1 MVTSQAGIEP
11 TAGRPRDPEVDRRIL
26 EAATTLFG
34 RAGWAG
40 FNFEGVAREA
50 GVGKPSIYLRWK
62 TKEQLLNSAL
72 ESGIANVDD
81 VDTGSIGTDLIEL
94 ARQLL
99 TLYLGPGRWAVE
111 RMKLEA
117 RQIPG
122 VAERSE
128 SLQESQVRAA
138 RAMVHRAVDRGELPA
153 STSVTL
159 LLDTFFGAVTMHAQ
173 STPHR
178 LRRKVSAEV
187 DDYAVRLVE
196 FLLHAVTAKTT

>member
-1 MVTSQAGIEP
+1 VTEQEGIEA
-11 TAGRPRDPEVDRRIL
+11 TAGRPRDPEIDRRIL
-26 EAATTLFG
+26 EAATALF
-34 RAGWAG
+34 AEVGWAG
-40 FNFEGVAREA
+40 FNFESVARES

-62 TKEQLLNSAL
+62 SKEALLNGAL
-72 ESGIANVDD
+72 QAGIANVDD
-81 VDTGSIGTDLIEL
+81 VDTGSIRTDLIEL

-99 TLYLGPGRWAVE
+99 KLYLGPGRLAVE

-122 VAERSE
+122 VAERSA

-153 STSVTL
+153 KTSVTL

-178 LRRKVSAEV
+178 LRRRVSAEV
-187 DDYAVRLVE
+187 DDYAERLVE
-196 FLLHAVTAKTT
+196 FLLHAVAVDTK

>member
-1 MVTSQAGIEP
+1 MGEESAAV
-11 TAGRPRDPEVDRRIL
+11 GRPRDPEIDRRIL
-26 EAATTLFG
+26 HAATTLFG
-34 RAGWAG
+34 RVGWAG
-40 FNFEGVAREA
+40 FNFESVAREA
-50 GVGKPSIYLRWK
+50 EVGKPSIYLRWK

-81 VDTGSIGTDLIEL
+81 VDTGRIRTDLLEL

-122 VAERSE
+122 VADRWG

-153 STSVTL
+153 TTSVTL

-178 LRRKVSAEV
+178 LRRKVSAEAA
-187 DDYAVRLVE
+187 DYAERLVD
-196 FLLHAVTAKTT
+196 FLLHAVATAAK

>member
-1 MVTSQAGIEP
+1 MTGQASAEA
-11 TAGRPRDPEVDRRIL
+11 TAGRPRNPDIDRRIL
-26 EAATTLFG
+26 EAATAVF
-34 RAGWAG
+34 AKVGWAG
-40 FNFEGVAREA
+40 FNFESVARES

-62 TKEQLLNSAL
+62 TKEQLLTGAL
-72 ESGIANVDD
+72 QAGIANVDD
-81 VDTGSIGTDLIEL
+81 VDTGSIRTDLIEL

-99 TLYLGPGRWAVE
+99 KIYLGPGRWAVD

-138 RAMVHRAVDRGELPA
+138 RAMVHRAISRGELPA
-153 STSVTL
+153 KTSVTL

-173 STPHR
+173 STPNR
-178 LRRKVSAEV
+178 LRRKVSAEA
-187 DDYAVRLVE
+187 DDYATSLVE
-196 FLLHAVTAKTT
+196 FLLHAVATKKK